1 MTDSLNKH
9 SVFWQFKWI
18 YATKYCN
25 IWINNA
31 VFFYNSIWSIID
43 VYAHVRINIIF
54 ISSTCPFYKS
64 TWKIVKCADETI
76 TKEMRA
82 LN

>member
-1 MTDSLNKH
+1 MFFDNSNEYMLQSTA
-9 SVFWQFKWI
+9 I
-18 YATKYCN
+18 YELCG
-25 IWINNA
+25 IF
-31 VFFYNSIWSIID
+31 VNSIWSIID
-43 VYAHVRINIIF
+43 IYAHVRINIIF

>member
-1 MTDSLNKH
+1 MFLK
-9 SVFWQFKWI
+9 I
-18 YATKYCN
+18 EMN
-25 IWINNA
+25 IGYKILQSNA
-31 VFFYNSIWSIID
+31 VFLYNSIWSIID
-43 VYAHVRINIIF
+43 IYAHVRINIIF

>member
-1 MTDSLNKH
+1 MFFDNSNEYMLQSTA
-9 SVFWQFKWI
+9 I
-18 YATKYCN
+18 YEF
-25 IWINNA
+25 NNA
-31 VFFYNSIWSIID
+31 VFLYNNIWSIID
-43 VYAHVRINIIF
+43 IYAHVRINIIF

>member
-1 MTDSLNKH
+1 MFFENSDEYILQGTA
-9 SVFWQFKWI
+9 I
-18 YATKYCN
+18 YEL
-25 IWINNA
+25 ISFHEL
-31 VFFYNSIWSIID
+31 FFYNSIWSIID

-54 ISSTCPFYKS
+54 ISSTCPFYQS